1 VGINRREF
9 LRSAAGAA
17 SAAALVGVQSGN
29 QSDAQAF
36 PSPSASQIEHIVV
49 VMMEN
54 RSFDHFLGWLPGS
67 RGTQAGLS
75 YLDSEGEAHPT
86 WHLTSYVGCSH
97 PDPDHSYAGGRSE
110 VDDGKMDGWLRTT
123 TNDVFSIGYYEE
135 SDLQFFSAAAR
146 NFTTLDNYFASIL
159 SSTFPN
165 RMFQHAAQTDRLSN
179 TFDIS
184 TLPTIWDNL
193 QAAGVSCKYYFSN
206 VPFLALWGAKYIG
219 ISALYADF
227 LLDAATGNLPAVS
240 FLDPR
245 YTILDDGL
253 GNDDHPHA
261 DVRAGEAFLS
271 QVYLA
276 LTSGPGWKNTVLIIN
291 RDEWGGFY
299 DTIVPPRVIAPNDV
313 DVDLI
318 DGKALLG
325 CRVPTLV
332 LSPWTQ
338 GNPATPRIDSGLYD
352 HTSVL
357 KLIEWRYNLPPLTAR
372 DASNEIANLA
382 QALNF
387 VSPVY
392 APPALPLVTPPIP
405 TPCGLFEL
413 ASGVDNE
420 SYDFNTLKNSDL
432 TQGWPLP

>member
-1 VGINRREF
+1 MGINRRDF

-17 SAAALVGVQSGN
+17 SAAALVGVQAN
-29 QSDAQAF
+29 QGDAQEL
-36 PSPSASQIEHIVV
+36 PSPSASQIDHIVV

-67 RGTQAGLS
+67 RGKQAGLS

-86 WHLTSYVGCSH
+86 WHLTDYVGCAH

-110 VDDGKMDGWLRTT
+110 YDNGHMDGWLRTT
-123 TNDVFSIGYYEE
+123 TNDVFCIGYYEE
-135 SDLQFFSAAAR
+135 ADLPFFNAAAR
-146 NFTTLDNYFASIL
+146 NFTTCDNYFASIL

-165 RMFQHAAQTDRLSN
+165 RVFSLAAQTDRLSN

-184 TLPTIWDNL
+184 TLPTIFDSL

-240 FLDPR
+240 FLDPK
-245 YTILDDGL
+245 YTILDDGE

-271 QVYLA
+271 QIYA
-276 LTSGPGWKNTVLIIN
+276 AISKGPGWKNTVLIIN

-299 DTIVPPRVIAPNDV
+299 DTIVPPRVIAPNDL
-313 DVDLI
+313 DTDLV

-332 LSPWTQ
+332 ISPWTQ
-338 GNPATPRIDSGLYD
+338 GNPATPRIDSALYD

-387 VSPVY
+387 KNPVY
-392 APPALPLVTPPIP
+392 APPALPLVIPPIP

-413 ASGVDNE
+413 GSEVDNE
-420 SYDFNTLKNSDL
+420 TYDFNILKNSDL
-432 TQGWPLP
+432 TLGWRLP